1 MELTTENLK
10 NLENPEKN
18 LFTIAPGLSRTME
31 KKDHQTSWRL
41 IMFKSHKESYCLDPD
56 SNRGL
61 IIVGV
66 CVHEIAASW
75 RLPPSQWPGEL
86 KPSAS
91 LITMRVTTT
100 LSRNLIVG
108 AACYVM

>member
-1 MELTTENLK
+1 MERVDVCGDGEEVELTTENRK
-10 NLENPEKN
+10 NLDNPKKN

-61 IIVGV
+61 IIVRV
-66 CVHEIAASW
+66 CAHEIAASW
-75 RLPPSQWPGEL
+75 HLPAL
-86 KPSAS
+86 AVA
-91 LITMRVTTT
+91 R
-100 LSRNLIVG
+100 
-108 AACYVM
+108 